1 MWAVL
6 IPALGAAMLPLL
18 PRYAAA
24 LNIAISAATMA
35 AVLALATQP
44 FPTEGW
50 LRADALNLPLVLV
63 AGIVGLATAVF
74 SAHGRLAHSRQYHA
88 AFQGFCAANMLA
100 LLSDNLGLMWVAIEA
115 ATLASVVMVASPRT
129 TAALE
134 AAWKFFILCGVG
146 IALALFGTIVLQ
158 MAVPAAGL
166 SFAALRAGAASAD
179 AGLLNLAFILL
190 LVGYGTKSGLVPLHN
205 WLPDA
210 HAEGPVPITAVL
222 SGLLL
227 TTAMHGVLRAKAVVG
242 ANPGTVPPGTFL
254 LVLGVAT
261 LLLAAFTLWRRRDAR
276 RFFAWSSIKHM
287 GLAAI
292 AFGLGGP
299 AGNLA
304 GLIHLLGHALVKS
317 AVFIGLGAA
326 ITLKGSQ
333 RIADIGGLVASHPA
347 LGWGLGL
354 AVLGAAGLP
363 PFMLFAS
370 EFLLVTSAGRQNPW
384 LLAPLLLGLLVGAA
398 ALVRV
403 AQRLCLGPATP
414 DAPGAAPPGLL
425 VLLPLWGLLLVALL
439 GTLAMPAT
447 IAEMLRAAAE
457 VPL

>member
-6 IPALGAAMLPLL
+6 IPALGAAILPLV
-18 PRYAAA
+18 PRVAHW
-24 LNIAISAATMA
+24 LNIAFAAATLL
-35 AVLALATQP
+35 AVLLMEAGGT
-44 FPTEGW
+44 GW
-50 LRADALNLPLVLV
+50 LRLDALNHPLVLV
-63 AGIVGLATAVF
+63 AGVVGLATAVF
-74 SAHGRLAHSRQYHA
+74 SAHERVSHSRQYHA

-100 LLSDNLGLMWVAIEA
+100 MLSDNLGLMWVAIEA
-115 ATLASVVMVASPRT
+115 ATLASVIMVASPRS

-146 IALALFGTIVLQ
+146 IALALFGTVVLQ
-158 MAVPAAGL
+158 MALPGAGL
-166 SFAALRAGAASAD
+166 SFAALRAGAAAAD
-179 AGLLNLAFILL
+179 PGLLNLAFILL
-190 LVGYGTKSGLVPLHN
+190 LVGYGTKSGLVPLHH

-227 TTAMHGVLRAKAVVG
+227 TTAMHAVLRAKSVVG
-242 ANPGTVPPGTFL
+242 ANPGTIPPGTFL

-261 LLLAAFTLWRRRDAR
+261 LLVAAFGLWRRRDAR
-276 RFFAWSSIKHM
+276 RLFAWSSIKHL
-287 GLAAI
+287 GVAAI

-299 AGNLA
+299 AANLA
-304 GLIHLLGHALVKS
+304 GLLHLIGHALVKS

-326 ITLKGSQ
+326 VQLKGSQ
-333 RIADIGGLVASHPA
+333 RVADIGGLIASHPG

-370 EFLLVTSAGRQNPW
+370 EFLLLTSAGRQAPW
-384 LLAPLLLGLLVGAA
+384 LLLPLLLGLLVGAA
-398 ALVRV
+398 ALVRA

-414 DAPGAAPPGLL
+414 DVPDAPAPGLL
-425 VLLPLWGLLLVALL
+425 VQIPLWALLLLAFF
-439 GTLAMPAT
+439 GMLAMPAP
-447 IAEMLRAAAE
+447 IAAMLRAAAE
-457 VPL
+457 VPG